1 MAFVSIDLSNSLVVH
16 DAYEQRTAIADLGGY
31 WDAQNKAWRIVFTI
45 ANLEALLDA
54 IPDIST
60 SEDLAVKVKDQ
71 MDKEAKLEKLRVMSK
86 QDTQVCLR
94 IPGMKLSLY
103 NYQRLGVM
111 YAATNRVGLLLA
123 DEMGLGKGTTIDSQ
137 VFTTFGKVRIG
148 SLKVGDEVVGKD
160 GKPHNVIGV
169 YPQGMREVYRVW
181 FNDGFYLDVDSSH
194 LWEVRSNN
202 QHSKVRKTSGV
213 VLSMEQLLDKDGV
226 AERVGEGR
234 NSGKTYKFKTYYKKT
249 NGNNSWGIPMVD
261 PIQFVHRTIDIDPYL
276 LGVWLG
282 DGHIMKTG
290 YVNLVMLKADLA
302 DMNVG
307 GKIGRVDA
315 SHMEA
320 RLFNTHKQELVNLG
334 LNGKRAWEK
343 FIPDDYKYNS
353 EEVRL
358 AVIQGLMDTDGHA
371 SDCATEYSTSS
382 KQLCDD
388 VVEIVQTLGG
398 IARVRSRIPRYWYK
412 GVKKTGRTSYSVNIK
427 LPPSIVPFRLPRK
440 VVDYDKC
447 DKYSPER
454 YICNIEKLAEKKE
467 TVCIS
472 VDAPDNLYVTEHC
485 IVTHN
490 TLQAIGTAMF
500 LKASDGAKKALIVT
514 PASLKFNWPLEI
526 EKFTD
531 EKYVVID
538 GTPDERVAQWLRDDV
553 FFYVV
558 NFELLLEDLFGGRK
572 FREKKG
578 ESDEDRQR
586 RLDRHEKI
594 STKAKQRRGI
604 LTTVRNRVWDVIA
617 VDECFPYGTMIE
629 TDKGRMSIGDVVSQK
644 LPVSVL
650 SCDFSR
656 NVSSYRRVVRWMEK
670 SMSGHLVEVTHE
682 RGSFV
687 CTWNHKIWTD
697 EWGYIKA
704 GEATKYGEAH
714 LRVLPSRVRCTS
726 QGEVNTEILFG
737 GLFRKIQTDVSG
749 HRGETSGSKNDAK
762 DSVQLYGMRSRV
774 CGQDDKRAGE
784 EILFEEV
791 CGDLEVKNRGS
802 ERQNVED
809 AGGLRVSNEGK
820 AESEILQVYDREESR
835 PGIPTEGD
843 GGGSKVEGDTSIISC
858 EGRETIHNEAAEIV
872 GGSSW
877 RRMGDGIQGLR
888 QENGR
893 CVGESTS
900 VLSDRHCKCGNE
912 DCCRGGRK
920 NPQDDEVE
928 DNRCSEG
935 EGFVLSRLESIKV
948 LERRDFERLGLGS
961 PENLRVYNL
970 EVEADTDDDHCYV
983 ADGVLVSNCQ
993 ALKHHSS
1000 TRTQNVLNLKAKC
1013 RMALTGTPM
1022 DGRLEE
1028 LHSLMQFVAP
1038 GLLMSKTRFFQR
1050 HVETDFWGR
1059 VTGYKR
1065 MGEVSQ
1071 KIQQFFLR
1079 RLKRDVLKDLPDK
1092 VYENRLVSL
1101 TAEEHKIYKAL
1112 AEQGHEATEDVL
1124 AVVSVIRC
1132 KQFCNYPQMVDASCT
1147 TTSKMDSFREVLDE
1161 VVVQNG
1167 HKALV
1172 FSQYKEMLNILVPE
1186 LEKMGIKYMRID
1198 GDTPPIERAS
1208 MQKKFNE
1215 DKSLDVMIGTEAMST
1230 GLNFQSADYV
1240 INYDD
1245 NWSPAIMAQRE
1256 DRCHRN
1262 GQRNVVTVVNFICR
1276 DTIEERIR
1284 GVIYAKNRVT
1294 AQVLGDETDDM
1305 VLRRLGPKDVCQL
1318 L

>member
-123 DEMGLGKGTTIDSQ
+123 DEMGLGK
-137 VFTTFGKVRIG
+137 
-148 SLKVGDEVVGKD
+148 
-160 GKPHNVIGV
+160 
-169 YPQGMREVYRVW
+169 
-181 FNDGFYLDVDSSH
+181 
-194 LWEVRSNN
+194 
-202 QHSKVRKTSGV
+202 
-213 VLSMEQLLDKDGV
+213 
-226 AERVGEGR
+226 
-234 NSGKTYKFKTYYKKT
+234 
-249 NGNNSWGIPMVD
+249 
-261 PIQFVHRTIDIDPYL
+261 
-276 LGVWLG
+276 
-282 DGHIMKTG
+282 
-290 YVNLVMLKADLA
+290 
-302 DMNVG
+302 
-307 GKIGRVDA
+307 
-315 SHMEA
+315 
-320 RLFNTHKQELVNLG
+320 
-334 LNGKRAWEK
+334 
-343 FIPDDYKYNS
+343 
-353 EEVRL
+353 
-358 AVIQGLMDTDGHA
+358 
-371 SDCATEYSTSS
+371 
-382 KQLCDD
+382 
-388 VVEIVQTLGG
+388 
-398 IARVRSRIPRYWYK
+398 
-412 GVKKTGRTSYSVNIK
+412 
-427 LPPSIVPFRLPRK
+427 
-440 VVDYDKC
+440 
-447 DKYSPER
+447 
-454 YICNIEKLAEKKE
+454 
-467 TVCIS
+467 
-472 VDAPDNLYVTEHC
+472 
-485 IVTHN
+485 

-617 VDECFPYGTMIE
+617 VDE
-629 TDKGRMSIGDVVSQK
+629 
-644 LPVSVL
+644 
-650 SCDFSR
+650 
-656 NVSSYRRVVRWMEK
+656 
-670 SMSGHLVEVTHE
+670 
-682 RGSFV
+682 
-687 CTWNHKIWTD
+687 
-697 EWGYIKA
+697 A
-704 GEATKYGEAH
+704 
-714 LRVLPSRVRCTS
+714 
-726 QGEVNTEILFG
+726 
-737 GLFRKIQTDVSG
+737 
-749 HRGETSGSKNDAK
+749 
-762 DSVQLYGMRSRV
+762 
-774 CGQDDKRAGE
+774 
-784 EILFEEV
+784 
-791 CGDLEVKNRGS
+791 
-802 ERQNVED
+802 
-809 AGGLRVSNEGK
+809 
-820 AESEILQVYDREESR
+820 
-835 PGIPTEGD
+835 
-843 GGGSKVEGDTSIISC
+843 
-858 EGRETIHNEAAEIV
+858 
-872 GGSSW
+872 
-877 RRMGDGIQGLR
+877 
-888 QENGR
+888 
-893 CVGESTS
+893 
-900 VLSDRHCKCGNE
+900 
-912 DCCRGGRK
+912 
-920 NPQDDEVE
+920 
-928 DNRCSEG
+928 
-935 EGFVLSRLESIKV
+935 
-948 LERRDFERLGLGS
+948 
-961 PENLRVYNL
+961 
-970 EVEADTDDDHCYV
+970 
-983 ADGVLVSNCQ
+983 Q
-993 ALKHHSS
+993 ALKHHGS
-1000 TRTQNVLNLKAKC
+1000 TRTQNIRELKAKC

-1305 VLRRLGPKDVCQL
+1305 VLRRLGPKDMAKL